1 MNPRGR
7 GWPGWLLVLSACCSL
22 AAAEP
27 ALAKGLFRSSKA
39 PANAD
44 KNIDGLLQAVDKA
57 LAEDRQIDASR
68 LLDSAYA
75 NGAQDPRLRLRSG
88 ELQLSRGR
96 YEDAIQSFTAA
107 EAVAAQKPQAL
118 QGKGVALANLGRSDE
133 ALVALDAAVK
143 ADPSLW
149 RAWNALAV
157 ERDRRKEWAGSEA
170 AYAEALKSPAVG
182 AIVWNNRGYSR
193 LLQGRYEEAS
203 GDFIRALEKDP
214 GLSVARTNLRLSLAL
229 RGDYNR
235 ATAGSGAED
244 RGTVL
249 NNAGF
254 AAVLRGDFAQAE
266 TLFQQAIEARGS
278 SYGRAIENLA
288 MVKALKQT
296 QKTTPKTP

>member
-1 MNPRGR
+1 MRPRVR
-7 GWPGWLLVLSACCSL
+7 AWPSWLLGLCAVACL
-22 AAAEP
+22 TVAQP
-27 ALAKGLFRSSKA
+27 ALGKGLFHASKD
-39 PANAD
+39 PAKVD
-44 KNIDGLLQAVDKA
+44 KSVDGVVEAVDKA

-68 LLDSAYA
+68 LLDTAYA

-88 ELQLSRGR
+88 ELQLLRGR
-96 YEDAIQSFTAA
+96 FEDAVQSFTAA
-107 EAVAAQKPQAL
+107 EAMASQKAQAQ
-118 QGKGVALANLGRSDE
+118 QGKGVALASLGRSDE

-157 ERDRRKEWAGSEA
+157 ERDRRKEWAASET
-170 AYAEALKSPAVG
+170 AYAEALKSQA
-182 AIVWNNRGYSR
+182 ADATVWNNRGYSR
-193 LLQGRYEEAS
+193 LLQGRYEAAS
-203 GDFIRALEKDP
+203 GDFIKALEKDP

-229 RGDYNR
+229 RGDYKR
-235 ATAGSGAED
+235 AIAGSGAED
-244 RGTVL
+244 RGSVL

-254 AAVLRGDFAQAE
+254 AAVLRGDFDQAE

-288 MVKALKQT
+288 MVKALKQP